1 MTAQPNS
8 QPKPAPPTPLRTL
21 DDDVLAYLE
30 VTEQM
35 EQLGAQLS
43 AVRHR
48 LADRG
53 VGTHETSHG
62 VKVIVSAPSRRFNN
76 EKAWSMLT
84 AAQQGLCVSPDASKI
99 KSQLPPVLAEQC
111 MEPGTGTPRVT
122 VK

>member
-1 MTAQPNS
+1 MTQTDQTADV
-8 QPKPAPPTPLRTL
+8 TELRSL
-21 DDDVLAYLE
+21 EDDVATYLE

-35 EQLGAQLS
+35 EQLGAQLA

-53 VGTHETSHG
+53 VGTHETSSG
-62 VKVIVSAPSRRFNN
+62 VKVIVSAPSRRFNAD
-76 EKAWSMLT
+76 KAWEMLT
-84 AAQQGLCVSPDASKI
+84 PAQRKLCQSPDSAKI
-99 KSQLPPVLAEQC
+99 KQQLPPVLTEQC